1 MGNIALI
8 RQSWPC
14 LLYTSIVN
22 AFRKATGKEI
32 PYDIVERRPGDI
44 PTCYA
49 DSGKAARELGWRAEK
64 TLDDMCADS
73 WRWQMKN
80 PCLLYTSQGDRSRSH
95 SCCSPAPTGWISRQ
109 QSYRPH
115 SGSRAGVF
123 HHRAVKAACR
133 CHRPRHSG

>member
-1 MGNIALI
+1 MPILKSMRAALKKFEK
-8 RQSWPC
+8 PC
-14 LLYTSIVN
+14 GLQIYNLGTGHGYSVLEIVN

-80 PCLLYTSQGDRSRSH
+80 PNGYGD
-95 SCCSPAPTGWISRQ
+95 
-109 QSYRPH
+109 
-115 SGSRAGVF
+115 
-123 HHRAVKAACR
+123 
-133 CHRPRHSG
+133 